1 MTTVYVLEC
10 RNNKYYV
17 GKTSRSVDVRF
28 EEHCNGSGSEWTWLH
43 QPIRIVESEKTD
55 NSHLELTKTLDYMNK
70 YGIDN
75 VRGSCYT
82 NVNLSETE
90 IQSIHQYLS
99 SGNDTCYK
107 CGRTGHFANN
117 CDSLSLLDIY
127 FESSGRVRFRQFL
140 QISMDMNFGKVGN
153 PVLPRCITLQILG
166 SFWCGSTDHFAN
178 DCNDYFDESD
188 SSCDENDNNK
198 VYRCFRCGSP
208 SHFAN
213 DCDDES
219 DSSFDENN
227 GYSDD
232 DERSYY

>member
-1 MTTVYVLEC
+1 
-10 RNNKYYV
+10 
-17 GKTSRSVDVRF
+17 
-28 EEHCNGSGSEWTWLH
+28 
-43 QPIRIVESEKTD
+43 
-55 NSHLELTKTLDYMNK
+55 MNK

-90 IQSIHQYLS
+90 KQSIHQYLS

-117 CDSLSLLDIY
+117 CNYSNENANNNNSHGC
-127 FESSGRVRFRQFL
+127 F
-140 QISMDMNFGKVGN
+140 K
-153 PVLPRCITLQILG
+153 
-166 SFWCGSTDHFAN
+166 CGSTDHFAN
-178 DCNDYFDESD
+178 DCNNYFDESD
-188 SSCDENDNNK
+188 SSCDENGNNK
-198 VYRCFRCGSP
+198 FYRCFRCGSP

-232 DERSYY
+232 DDRFYY

>member
-75 VRGSCYT
+75 
-82 NVNLSETE
+82 
-90 IQSIHQYLS
+90 
-99 SGNDTCYK
+99 
-107 CGRTGHFANN
+107 
-117 CDSLSLLDIY
+117 
-127 FESSGRVRFRQFL
+127 
-140 QISMDMNFGKVGN
+140 
-153 PVLPRCITLQILG
+153 
-166 SFWCGSTDHFAN
+166 CGSTDHFAN

-232 DERSYY
+232 DERSYHY

>member
-117 CDSLSLLDIY
+117 CNYSNENDNNNNSHGC
-127 FESSGRVRFRQFL
+127 F
-140 QISMDMNFGKVGN
+140 K
-153 PVLPRCITLQILG
+153 
-166 SFWCGSTDHFAN
+166 CGSTDHFAN

-232 DERSYY
+232 DERSYHY